1 MDPNTPIDSI
11 SRWSAER
18 CIAFLE
24 EDGAEAPEYDL
35 ETDWGVER
43 LREDCR
49 RKASA
54 RQAA

>member
-11 SRWSAER
+11 RRWSAER

-24 EDGAEAPEYDL
+24 EDGTEAPEYDL
-35 ETDWGVER
+35 ETDRGIER

-49 RKASA
+49 RRASA